1 MTKNPVFRFLLLS
14 LHIKI
19 FFLFLLTIKYINVS
33 KTYAVKSGSANVMR
47 DYYYQSRRKCIS
59 TIAETA
65 NKTS

>member
-47 DYYYQSRRKCIS
+47 DYYY
-59 TIAETA
+59 
-65 NKTS
+65 